1 MARPQKKGLEYFPFD
16 VDFFEDDKIVCIAG
30 EYGLKGET
38 TAVKLLCA
46 IYRNG
51 YFIEWNELIRA
62 KMLRCL
68 PGVSSAL
75 LDCIVERLVKWGFFD
90 ASLFSSSHILTSREI
105 QSRYFSVASRRKYDD
120 LPYILLSPHCKKGV
134 SVAETPVNVAET
146 GVNVNNN
153 PLKEKKKQ
161 KEEKNQK
168 NKEYKETENILSL
181 TTDAC
186 MREGIRDWEAENR
199 DFNELSGSQAW
210 KEQVCMNM
218 SQSLGVH
225 IKIPDLDRYMGT
237 FRMEMK
243 VKDYL
248 HADIRDMK
256 SHFFNWLKVQLKNR
270 SNGNKTNAQLR
281 EERNNAVMQSVYDS
295 IRDYAEGRVSTED
308 DADLLSI

>member
-30 EYGLKGET
+30 EYGLKGEA

-62 KMLRCL
+62 RMLRCL
-68 PGVSSAL
+68 PGVSPAL

-120 LPYILLSPHCKKGV
+120 LPHILLSPHCKNRV

-146 GVNVNNN
+146 MVNVDNN
-153 PLKEKKKQ
+153 PLKGKKEQ
-161 KEEKNQK
+161 KKEKNQK
-168 NKEYKETENILSL
+168 NKEYKETENIL
-181 TTDAC
+181 THINAC
-186 MREGIRDWEAENR
+186 AREGIRDWEAENR
-199 DFNELSGSQAW
+199 DYDEMVRSQAW
-210 KEQVCMNM
+210 KEQVCISMHQKLGM
-218 SQSLGVH
+218 SLDIPGMERHLGA
-225 IKIPDLDRYMGT
+225 
-237 FRMEMK
+237 FRAEMK
-243 VKDYL
+243 AKDYL
-248 HADIRDMK
+248 HAGISEMK
-256 SHFFNWLKVQLKNR
+256 WHFVSWLNIQLKNR

-281 EERNNAVMQSVYDS
+281 EERNNAVMQSVCDS
-295 IRDYAEGRVSTED
+295 IRDLAEGKVVTGDVED
-308 DADLLSI
+308 VLPF